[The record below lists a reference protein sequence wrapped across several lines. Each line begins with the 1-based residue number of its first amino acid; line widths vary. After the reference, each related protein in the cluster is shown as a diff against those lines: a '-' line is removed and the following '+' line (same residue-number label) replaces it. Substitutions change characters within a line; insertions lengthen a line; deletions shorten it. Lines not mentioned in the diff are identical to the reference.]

1 MFPGGMNPKQMQKMM
16 KKMGIKTDE
25 IDAVQVIIRC
35 VDRDI
40 TIDEPQVVKTIIQG
54 QEMFQIQ
61 GKVSESESDMS
72 IDITQDDVEMVMAQT
87 QVSEKKA
94 IDALE
99 KAGGDL
105 AQAILNLK
113 S

>member
-35 VDRDI
+35 VDKDI

-61 GKVSESESDMS
+61 GKVSESESDVS